1 MMTIIIIIIII
12 IIITTIIIIII
23 IIMISAGYKYDE
35 GKNAPNVV
43 CCLTGA
49 N

>member
-1 MMTIIIIIIII
+1 MMTIII
-12 IIITTIIIIII
+12 IIIIII

-43 CCLTGA
+43 CYLTGA

>member
-1 MMTIIIIIIII
+1 MMTMII
-12 IIITTIIIIII
+12 IIITIIIII

-43 CCLTGA
+43 CCLTDA

>member
-1 MMTIIIIIIII
+1 MMTIII
-12 IIITTIIIIII
+12 IIIIII

>member
-12 IIITTIIIIII
+12 IMITIIIII

>member
-12 IIITTIIIIII
+12 IIITIIIII

>member
-1 MMTIIIIIIII
+1 MMTKIII
-12 IIITTIIIIII
+12 IIIIII

-43 CCLTGA
+43 CCLTGV

>member
-12 IIITTIIIIII
+12 TIIIIIII

>member
-12 IIITTIIIIII
+12 TIIIIII

>member
-12 IIITTIIIIII
+12 IIITTIIIII

>member
-12 IIITTIIIIII
+12 ITIIIII

>member
-1 MMTIIIIIIII
+1 MMTKIII
-12 IIITTIIIIII
+12 IIIIII